1 LKVGNPD
8 KDLIQTGERE
18 AELQR
23 RAIEFPGIVAC
34 GEIRLDALA
43 SILFEARRANVL
55 GQPVVVLSALNAAV
69 DIMGELQED
78 YRRSNS

>member
-34 GEIRLDALA
+34 GESRLDALA